1 VPDNKV
7 TLTINGIV
15 HSFPVTPKQMSTNK
29 SEKTDWFE
37 ISKSKYGISHQE
49 ASVLNVAI
57 QNLENNWQT

>member
-1 VPDNKV
+1 
-7 TLTINGIV
+7 
-15 HSFPVTPKQMSTNK
+15 MSTNK

-37 ISKSKYGISHQE
+37 IAKSKYGISHQE